1 MTAQVARVLALWVN
15 EHIHARPEVTPAGDV
30 HAYARKL
37 EPPSGLSI
45 RGVLA
50 MDLTVLDELVE
61 EYMLQEELTVKVGLV
76 YRLTADLQQCRNP
89 CRAAE
94 LICTGQQ
101 LIAGQT
107 SLRVSPRKA

>member
-1 MTAQVARVLALWVN
+1 
-15 EHIHARPEVTPAGDV
+15 
-30 HAYARKL
+30 
-37 EPPSGLSI
+37 
-45 RGVLA
+45 

-61 EYMLQEELTVKVGLV
+61 EYMLQEGLTVKVGLV

-89 CRAAE
+89 CCAAE